1 MFGLLKKKIKGFTD
15 KVFGKSQEK
24 VEEVKTKEELET
36 KIQKVEEVKKQE
48 NLETQD
54 VERPQ
59 ETKMPKTLE
68 KDLPIKDVK
77 SELKDTILD
86 EKVIDK
92 EFREL
97 EKPVEKIK
105 EDIPNKEEFFKKP
118 IFKKEESFE
127 KKIEPEK
134 EIEKIISKPQTSSE
148 PKIIKE
154 TLRVEEKAPAGTS
167 LSKRD
172 LETVTRKIEDD
183 SSSSKEYQDLTREQ
197 KEIKTRNVSKLK
209 SIFSSKI
216 KLSEKE
222 ITDFLEDFEFS
233 LLEADVS
240 IDSASAIISSLKENL
255 TKSSFSKNNLLEDI
269 KTEIKKALLNLLDV
283 DCDINN
289 YLPKES
295 LQGPLIVL
303 IIGPNGAGKTTT
315 IAKLANKFK
324 KENKSVVLSSS
335 DTFRAGSIDQ
345 LEIHSQRLGVKII
358 KQKYGSD
365 PAAVAFDSVASAK
378 AHGNDVVLIDTAGR
392 QDTNINLMQEL
403 SKIKRVVKPH
413 LTIYIAESQS
423 GQAIVEQIEKF
434 DKEIGVTGVIL
445 TKLDTDPKG
454 GTAISILHD
463 LKKPIFYVGT
473 GQEYDN
479 LEEFSSKYILERII

>member
-1 MFGLLKKKIKGFTD
+1 MFGLLKKKIKGFAD

-24 VEEVKTKEELET
+24 AEEVDSQEHLEVNLQEDLETKEEET
-36 KIQKVEEVKKQE
+36 S
-48 NLETQD
+48 
-54 VERPQ
+54 
-59 ETKMPKTLE
+59 KTIKEDLFT
-68 KDLPIKDVK
+68 KDLQ
-77 SELKDTILD
+77 SELENTILD
-86 EKVIDK
+86 EKIIDK
-92 EFREL
+92 EFRKL
-97 EKPVEKIK
+97 EEPIEEIK
-105 EDIPNKEEFFKKP
+105 EDIPNKNEFFKEP
-118 IFKKEESFE
+118 IFKKEESVKKE
-127 KKIEPEK
+127 NSKEEIGSVRKIEPEK
-134 EIEKIISKPQTSSE
+134 EIEKIVRE
-148 PKIIKE
+148 PKIKKE
-154 TLRVEEKAPAGTS
+154 IPRVENKAPAGIS
-167 LSKRD
+167 LSKKD
-172 LETVTRKIEDD
+172 IETVKKRVVNSFD
-183 SSSSKEYQDLTREQ
+183 SSKEYKDLTREQ
-197 KEIKTRNVSKLK
+197 KEIKTGNVSKLK

-240 IDSASAIISSLKENL
+240 IDSASAIISNLKENL

-269 KTEIKKALLNLLDV
+269 KSEIKKALLKLLDV

-289 YLPKES
+289 YFPKEA

-345 LEIHSQRLGVKII
+345 LDIHSQRLGVRII

-378 AHGNDVVLIDTAGR
+378 AHGNDIVLIDTAGR
-392 QDTNINLMQEL
+392 QDTNVNLMQEL

-479 LEEFSSKYILERII
+479 LEEFSSKYILERIV